1 MDYIPPQIFLCFSGK
16 DRKTVVQSMM
26 HHLKNYGMNIWY
38 DYHETLLGDDLYE
51 SNFKKGILKTKYA
64 IVILSDNFPSSKIAN
79 RELDLIYEQR
89 NNNDITVFPIFYNIS
104 PDTLPC
110 RYRWIEKLKYREV
123 TKRTGTLSTCHQI
136 VCKILGDLIN
146 NIDLQFNDYDFSE
159 YFDDSYFNSMTE
171 FYISIDKNNLNAKI
185 AILFSIYFYIK
196 NHCLQKIPKFIEC
209 IFERIISYT
218 KLSIKLDN
226 RELQIMERC
235 IIFTIINNQSLLK

>member
-51 SNFKKGILKTKYA
+51 SNFKNGILKTKYA
-64 IVILSDNFPSSKIAN
+64 VVILSDNFSSSKMAN
-79 RELDLIYEQR
+79 KELDLIYYQR
-89 NNNDITVFPIFYNIS
+89 NNNNITIFPIFYNIN
-104 PDTLPC
+104 PNLLPH
-110 RYRWIEKLKYREV
+110 RYRWIKKLKYREV

-136 VCKILGDLIN
+136 VCKILGDLID
-146 NIDLQFNDYDFSE
+146 NINLQSHKNDLDE
-159 YFDDSYFNSMTE
+159 YFYDSYFKTMVE
-171 FYISIDKNNLNAKI
+171 FYRKIDKNNLNAKI
-185 AILFSIYFYIK
+185 ATLFSIYFYIK
-196 NHCLQKIPKFIEC
+196 YHCLQKIPKFIEC
-209 IFERIISYT
+209 IFDRLISYT

-235 IIFTIINNQSLLK
+235 IIFIIINNQYLVK